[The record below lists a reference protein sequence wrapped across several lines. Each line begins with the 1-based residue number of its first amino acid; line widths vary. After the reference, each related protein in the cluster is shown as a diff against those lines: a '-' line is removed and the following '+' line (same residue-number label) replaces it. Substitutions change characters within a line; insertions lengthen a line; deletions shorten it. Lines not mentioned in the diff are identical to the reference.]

1 MTVKLRLPGI
11 IAGRICS
18 SVALLVVPMSL
29 FLPQR
34 AHGSEES
41 VLVGVVTRAEVE
53 QAMPDWV
60 GEAMRVEP
68 DLEATERLVREIVG
82 AEVRIYLGTWCDD
95 TRRELGRLWWALDS
109 LGVGEMPELG
119 YLAVDRGLAE
129 PADALMGVDLI
140 RVPTF
145 VVRRD
150 GRELGRIVEES
161 PNGIENDLLALL
173 TGDSTG
179 TLTASE
185 DLLGEEADP
194 RP

>member
-1 MTVKLRLPGI
+1 M
-11 IAGRICS
+11 
-18 SVALLVVPMSL
+18 
-29 FLPQR
+29 
-34 AHGSEES
+34 
-41 VLVGVVTRAEVE
+41 
-53 QAMPDWV
+53 
-60 GEAMRVEP
+60 
-68 DLEATERLVREIVG
+68 
-82 AEVRIYLGTWCDD
+82 
-95 TRRELGRLWWALDS
+95 
-109 LGVGEMPELG
+109 
-119 YLAVDRGLAE
+119 
-129 PADALMGVDLI
+129 MGVDLI